1 MDRPRGNAARLRT
14 SPDARP
20 DYNNEKE
27 RADLMALDIFVVLL
41 YAAGML
47 ALGWYGM
54 RRAKTR
60 DDYLVAGR
68 NLGPGFYLGTMAAT
82 VLGGA
87 STIGTVR
94 LGYVHGI
101 SGFWLCGAIGLGI
114 VGLSLFLAKPLLKL
128 KIYTVT
134 QVLERRYNPA
144 ARQSSAVIMLVYA
157 LMIGATSTIAIGTVM
172 QVLFGLPFWVAILVG
187 GGVVVLY
194 STIGGMW
201 SLTLTDI
208 VQFLI
213 MTVGLVFLLMPMSIA
228 DAGGWNALVEKL
240 PARYFDFTA
249 IGWDTIVTYFLIYFF
264 GIFIG
269 QDIWQRV
276 FTARS
281 EGVAKVAGT
290 AAGLYCVLYG
300 LAGALIGM
308 AAKVLLPDL
317 ENVNNAFASVVEHS
331 LPNGIRGLVIAAA
344 LAALMSTASA
354 GLLAASTTITQDLL
368 PLLRGGRTSGNGDV
382 HENRI
387 ATLLLGVVMLGI
399 ALVVSDVI
407 SALTVAYNLLV
418 GGMLVPLIGA
428 IYWKRATTAGAIA
441 SMTLG
446 FLTVLGFMFKDGL
459 DANTPIY
466 YSLAVGLV
474 SFVVISLVTRRPA
487 SHASLA

>member
-1 MDRPRGNAARLRT
+1 
-14 SPDARP
+14 
-20 DYNNEKE
+20 
-27 RADLMALDIFVVLL
+27 MALDLIVVLI
-41 YAAGML
+41 YAAGMI

-144 ARQSSAVIMLVYA
+144 ARHASALIMLVYA

-172 QVLFGLPFWVAILVG
+172 QVLFGLPFWASILVG

-213 MTVGLVFLLMPMSIA
+213 MTVGLVFLLMPMSIV
-228 DAGGWNALVEKL
+228 DAGGWDAMVAAL

-249 IGWDTIVTYFLIYFF
+249 IGWDTILTYFLIYFF

-281 EGVAKVAGT
+281 ERVAKVAGT

-317 ENVNNAFASVVEHS
+317 ENVNNAFASVVQTS

-344 LAALMSTASA
+344 LAALMSTAAA
-354 GLLAASTTITQDLL
+354 GLLAASTTVVQDLL
-368 PLLRGGRTSGNGDV
+368 PRLRQGRESGDGDV

-387 ATLLLGVVMLGI
+387 ATLLLGVVVLGI

-407 SALTVAYNLLV
+407 SALTLAYNLLV
-418 GGMLVPLIGA
+418 GGMLIPLIGA
-428 IYWKRATTAGAIA
+428 IYWKRATTAGAIT
-441 SMTLG
+441 SMSLG
-446 FLTVLGFMFKDGL
+446 FLTALFFMFKDGL

-466 YSLAVGLV
+466 YSLSVALV
-474 SFVVISLVTRRPA
+474 SFVLVSLLSPRSNVVA
-487 SHASLA
+487 KAA

>member
-1 MDRPRGNAARLRT
+1 
-14 SPDARP
+14 
-20 DYNNEKE
+20 
-27 RADLMALDIFVVLL
+27 MALDIFVVLL

-446 FLTVLGFMFKDGL
+446 FLTVLGFMVKDGL

>member
-1 MDRPRGNAARLRT
+1 M
-14 SPDARP
+14 S
-20 DYNNEKE
+20 
-27 RADLMALDIFVVLL
+27 LDIGVVLL
-41 YAAGML
+41 YASAML
-47 ALGWYGM
+47 LLGWFGM

-60 DDYLVAGR
+60 EDYLVAGR

-94 LGYVHGI
+94 LGYVYGV
-101 SGFWLCGAIGLGI
+101 SGFWLCASLGLGI
-114 VGLSLFLAKPLLKL
+114 IGISLFLAKPLLKL

-134 QVLERRYNPA
+134 QVLERRYNPTARHASA
-144 ARQSSAVIMLVYA
+144 AIMLVYA

-172 QVLFGLPFWVAILVG
+172 QVLFGLPFWVSILLG

-213 MTVGLVFLLMPMSIA
+213 MTIGLVFILLPMSIG
-228 DAGGWNALVEKL
+228 DAGGWDALVAKL
-240 PARYFDFTA
+240 PQSYFSLTT
-249 IGWDTIVTYFLIYFF
+249 IGWDTILTYFLIYFL

-281 EGVAKVAGT
+281 AKVAKLAGS

-300 LAGALIGM
+300 LAAALIGM

-317 ENVNNAFASVVEHS
+317 ENVNNAFASIVQLT
-331 LPNGIRGLVIAAA
+331 LPDGIRGLVIAAA

-354 GLLAASTTITQDLL
+354 GLLAASTTAAQDLW
-368 PLLRGGRTSGNGDV
+368 PLFTGRKGEEGSAN
-382 HENRI
+382 ENRI
-387 ATLLLGVVMLGI
+387 FTLLLGIVVLAI

-407 SALTVAYNLLV
+407 SALTLAYNLLV
-418 GGMLVPLIGA
+418 GGMFIPLLGA
-428 IYWKRATTAGAIA
+428 IYWKRASTLGAIA
-441 SMTLG
+441 SMLLG
-446 FLTVLGFMFKDGL
+446 SLTAAFFMYSDGL

-466 YSLAVGLV
+466 YSLTVGAL
-474 SFVVISLVTRRPA
+474 SFVVISLLSRRPA
-487 SHASLA
+487 IATGLA

>member
-1 MDRPRGNAARLRT
+1 
-14 SPDARP
+14 
-20 DYNNEKE
+20 
-27 RADLMALDIFVVLL
+27 MALDIFVVLL
-41 YAAGML
+41 YVAAML

-60 DDYLVAGR
+60 EDYLVAGR

-101 SGFWLCGAIGLGI
+101 SGFWLCAALGLGI
-114 VGLSLFLAKPLLKL
+114 IGISLFLAKPLLKL
-128 KIYTVT
+128 KIFTVT
-134 QVLERRYNPA
+134 QVLERRYNPT
-144 ARQSSAVIMLVYA
+144 ARHSSAAIMLVYA

-172 QVLFGLPFWVAILVG
+172 QVLFGIPFWVAVLIG
-187 GGVVVLY
+187 GGIVVAY

-208 VQFLI
+208 VQFMI
-213 MTVGLVFLLMPMSIA
+213 MTIGLVFILMPMSIS
-228 DAGGWNALVEKL
+228 DAGGWDALVTKL
-240 PARYFDFTA
+240 PASYFSLTA
-249 IGWDTIVTYFLIYFF
+249 IGWDTIITYFLIYFF

-290 AAGLYCVLYG
+290 AAGVYCVLYG
-300 LAGALIGM
+300 LAAAAIGM

-317 ENVNNAFASVVEHS
+317 DNVNNAFASIVDAT
-331 LPNGIRGLVIAAA
+331 LPDGIRGLVVAAA

-354 GLLAASTTITQDLL
+354 GLLAASTTAAQDLW
-368 PLLRGGRTSGNGDV
+368 PLLSGSNADGEGDA
-382 HENRI
+382 HKNRLF
-387 ATLLLGVVMLGI
+387 TLLLGVVVLGI

-407 SALTVAYNLLV
+407 SALTLAYNLLV
-418 GGMLVPLIGA
+418 GGMLIPLLGA
-428 IYWKRATTAGAIA
+428 IYWKRASTVGAIA
-441 SMTLG
+441 SM
-446 FLTVLGFMFKDGL
+446 VLGSLTACLFMFLDGL

-466 YSLAVGLV
+466 YSLAVGAV
-474 SFVVISLVTRRPA
+474 SFVIVSLLSRPQA
-487 SHASLA
+487 AAGSLA

>member
-1 MDRPRGNAARLRT
+1 MG
-14 SPDARP
+14 
-20 DYNNEKE
+20 
-27 RADLMALDIFVVLL
+27 LDILVVLI
-41 YAAGML
+41 YAAGMI

-101 SGFWLCGAIGLGI
+101 SGFWLCAALGLGI
-114 VGLSLFLAKPLLKL
+114 VGISLFLAKPLLKL

-144 ARQSSAVIMLVYA
+144 ARTASAMIMLVYA

-172 QVLFGLPFWVAILVG
+172 QVLFGLPFWVSILIG

-213 MTVGLVFLLMPMSIA
+213 MTVGLVFVLMPMSL
-228 DAGGWNALVEKL
+228 DQAGGWDALASKL
-240 PARYFDFTA
+240 PASYFSLTA
-249 IGWDTIVTYFLIYFF
+249 IGWDTILTYFLIYFF

-281 EGVAKVAGT
+281 ETVAKVAGS
-290 AAGLYCVLYG
+290 AAGIYCILYG
-300 LAGALIGM
+300 LACAAIGM

-317 ENVNNAFASVVEHS
+317 DNVNNAFASIVDHT
-331 LPNGIRGLVIAAA
+331 LPSGIRGLVVAAA

-354 GLLAASTTITQDLL
+354 GLLAASTTLVQDLI
-368 PLLRGGRTSGNGDV
+368 PRLRKGRGMSGNGDA

-387 ATLLLGVVMLGI
+387 STLVLGIVVLGI

-407 SALTVAYNLLV
+407 SALTLAYNLLV
-418 GGMLVPLIGA
+418 GGMLIPLLGA
-428 IYWKRATTAGAIA
+428 IYWKRATTTGAIT
-441 SMTLG
+441 SMALG
-446 FLTVLGFMFKDGL
+446 SLTSLAFMLIDGL
-459 DANTPIY
+459 EANTPIY
-466 YSLAVGLV
+466 YSLAIGLV
-474 SFVVISLVTRRPA
+474 SFIVVSLLSRRPA
-487 SHASLA
+487 AAASVA

>member
-1 MDRPRGNAARLRT
+1 MG
-14 SPDARP
+14 
-20 DYNNEKE
+20 
-27 RADLMALDIFVVLL
+27 LDILVVLI
-41 YAAGML
+41 YAAGMIT
-47 ALGWYGM
+47 LGWYGM

-144 ARQSSAVIMLVYA
+144 ARHASGLIMLVYA

-172 QVLFGLPFWVAILVG
+172 QVLFGLPFWVSILVG

-213 MTVGLVFLLMPMSIA
+213 MTIGLVFLLMPLSIS
-228 DAGGWNALVEKL
+228 DAGGWDTLVAKL
-240 PARYFDFTA
+240 PASYFDFTA
-249 IGWDTIVTYFLIYFF
+249 IGWDTILTYFLIYFF

-281 EGVAKVAGT
+281 EDVAKVAGT
-290 AAGLYCVLYG
+290 AAGIYCVLYG

-317 ENVNNAFASVVEHS
+317 DNVNNAFASIVQTS
-331 LPNGIRGLVIAAA
+331 LPNGVRGLVIAAA

-354 GLLAASTTITQDLL
+354 GLLAASTTVTQDLL
-368 PLLRGGRTSGNGDV
+368 PRLRGGRESGNGDV

-387 ATLLLGVVMLGI
+387 ATLLLGVVVLGI

-407 SALTVAYNLLV
+407 SALTLAYNLLV
-418 GGMLVPLIGA
+418 GGMLIPLIGA
-428 IYWKRATTAGAIA
+428 IYWKRATTAGAIT
-441 SMTLG
+441 SMSLG
-446 FLTVLGFMFKDGL
+446 FMTALFFMFKDGL

-474 SFVVISLVTRRPA
+474 SFVVVSLVSRRSVP
-487 SHASLA
+487 LANAI

>member
-1 MDRPRGNAARLRT
+1 
-14 SPDARP
+14 
-20 DYNNEKE
+20 
-27 RADLMALDIFVVLL
+27 MALDIFVVLL

-446 FLTVLGFMFKDGL
+446 FLTVLGFMVKDGL

-487 SHASLA
+487 NHASLA

>member
-1 MDRPRGNAARLRT
+1 
-14 SPDARP
+14 
-20 DYNNEKE
+20 
-27 RADLMALDIFVVLL
+27 MALDLIVVLI
-41 YAAGML
+41 YATGMI

-144 ARQSSAVIMLVYA
+144 ARHASAVIMLVYA

-172 QVLFGLPFWVAILVG
+172 QVLFGLPFWVSILVG

-213 MTVGLVFLLMPMSIA
+213 MTIGLVFLLMPMSIS
-228 DAGGWNALVEKL
+228 DAGGWDAMVAAL

-249 IGWDTIVTYFLIYFF
+249 IGWDTILTYFLIYFF

-317 ENVNNAFASVVEHS
+317 ENVNNAFASVVQTS

-344 LAALMSTASA
+344 LAALMSTAAA
-354 GLLAASTTITQDLL
+354 GLLAASTTVVQDLL
-368 PLLRGGRTSGNGDV
+368 PRLRQGRESGDGDV

-387 ATLLLGVVMLGI
+387 ATLLLGAVVLAI

-407 SALTVAYNLLV
+407 SALTLAYNLLV
-418 GGMLVPLIGA
+418 GGMLIPLIGA
-428 IYWKRATTAGAIA
+428 IYWKRATTAGAIT
-441 SMTLG
+441 SMSLG
-446 FLTVLGFMFKDGL
+446 FVTALFFMFKDGL

-466 YSLAVGLV
+466 YSLSVALV
-474 SFVVISLVTRRPA
+474 SFVVVSLLSPRSEVVA
-487 SHASLA
+487 KAV

>member
-1 MDRPRGNAARLRT
+1 
-14 SPDARP
+14 
-20 DYNNEKE
+20 
-27 RADLMALDIFVVLL
+27 MALDIFVVLL
-41 YAAGML
+41 YVAAML

-60 DDYLVAGR
+60 EDYLVAGR

-87 STIGTVR
+87 ATIGTVR

-101 SGFWLCGAIGLGI
+101 SGFWLCASLGFGI
-114 VGLSLFLAKPLLKL
+114 MGISLFLAKPLLKL

-134 QVLERRYNPA
+134 QVLERRYNPTARHASA
-144 ARQSSAVIMLVYA
+144 AIMLVYA

-172 QVLFGLPFWVAILVG
+172 QVLFGLPFWVSVLIG
-187 GGVVVLY
+187 GGIVVAY

-208 VQFLI
+208 VQFMI
-213 MTVGLVFLLMPMSIA
+213 MTIGLVFILLPMTMS
-228 DAGGWNALVEKL
+228 DAGGWDALVAKL
-240 PARYFDFTA
+240 PESYFSLTA
-249 IGWDTIVTYFLIYFF
+249 IGWDTIITYFLIYFF

-281 EGVAKVAGT
+281 ENVAKVAGT
-290 AAGLYCVLYG
+290 AAGVYCVLYG

-317 ENVNNAFASVVEHS
+317 DNVNNAFATIVDTT
-331 LPNGIRGLVIAAA
+331 LPDGIRGLVVAAA

-354 GLLAASTTITQDLL
+354 GLLAASTTAAQDLW
-368 PLLRGGRTSGNGDV
+368 PLLGGKADDEGDA
-382 HENRI
+382 HKNRLF
-387 ATLLLGVVMLGI
+387 TLLLGVVVLGI

-407 SALTVAYNLLV
+407 SALTLAYNLLV
-418 GGMLVPLIGA
+418 GGMLIPLLGA
-428 IYWKRATTAGAIA
+428 IYWKRASTAGAIA
-441 SMTLG
+441 SMILG
-446 FLTVLGFMFKDGL
+446 SVTACIFMFTDGL
-459 DANTPIY
+459 EANTPIY
-466 YSLAVGLV
+466 YSLAVGAV
-474 SFVVISLVTRRPA
+474 SFVVISLLSRRSETA
-487 SHASLA
+487 SELA

>member
-1 MDRPRGNAARLRT
+1 
-14 SPDARP
+14 
-20 DYNNEKE
+20 
-27 RADLMALDIFVVLL
+27 MALDLIVVII
-41 YAAGML
+41 YATGMI

-144 ARQSSAVIMLVYA
+144 ARHASALIMLVYA

-172 QVLFGLPFWVAILVG
+172 QVLFGLPFWVSILVG

-213 MTVGLVFLLMPMSIA
+213 MTIGLVFLLMPLSIS
-228 DAGGWNALVEKL
+228 DAGGWDAMVAAL

-249 IGWDTIVTYFLIYFF
+249 IGWDTIITYFLIYFF

-317 ENVNNAFASVVEHS
+317 ANVNNAFASVVQHS

-344 LAALMSTASA
+344 LAALMSTAAA
-354 GLLAASTTITQDLL
+354 GLLAASTTVVQDLL
-368 PLLRGGRTSGNGDV
+368 PRLRQGRESGNGDV

-387 ATLLLGVVMLGI
+387 ATLLLGAVVLAI

-407 SALTVAYNLLV
+407 SALTLAYNLLV

-428 IYWKRATTAGAIA
+428 IYWKRATTAGAIT
-441 SMTLG
+441 SMSLG
-446 FLTVLGFMFKDGL
+446 FVTALFFMVKDGL

-466 YSLAVGLV
+466 YSLSVALV
-474 SFVVISLVTRRPA
+474 SFVVVSLLSPRSNVVPKA
-487 SHASLA
+487 A

>member
-1 MDRPRGNAARLRT
+1 
-14 SPDARP
+14 
-20 DYNNEKE
+20 
-27 RADLMALDIFVVLL
+27 MALDIFVVLL
-41 YAAGML
+41 YVAAML
-47 ALGWYGM
+47 TLGWYGM

-213 MTVGLVFLLMPMSIA
+213 MTVGLVFLLMPMSIS

-240 PARYFDFTA
+240 PARYLDFTA

-317 ENVNNAFASVVEHS
+317 DNVNNAFASVVEHS

-368 PLLRGGRTSGNGDV
+368 PLLRKGRESGNGDV
-382 HENRI
+382 HENRL
-387 ATLLLGVVMLGI
+387 ATLLLGLVMLGI

-418 GGMLVPLIGA
+418 GGMLIPLIGA
-428 IYWKRATTAGAIA
+428 IYWKRATTAGAIT
-441 SMTLG
+441 SM
-446 FLTVLGFMFKDGL
+446 VLGFVTVLALMVKDGL

-474 SFVVISLVTRRPA
+474 SFVLVSLLSRRPA
-487 SHASLA
+487 ASTSLA

>member
-1 MDRPRGNAARLRT
+1 
-14 SPDARP
+14 
-20 DYNNEKE
+20 
-27 RADLMALDIFVVLL
+27 MALDLIVVLI
-41 YAAGML
+41 YATGMI

-128 KIYTVT
+128 RIYTVT

-144 ARQSSAVIMLVYA
+144 ARHASAVIMLVYA

-172 QVLFGLPFWVAILVG
+172 QVLFGLPFWVSILVG

-213 MTVGLVFLLMPMSIA
+213 MTIGLVFLLMPMSIS
-228 DAGGWNALVEKL
+228 DAGGWDAMVAAL

-249 IGWDTIVTYFLIYFF
+249 IGWDTILTYFLIYFF

-317 ENVNNAFASVVEHS
+317 ENVNNAFASVVQTS

-344 LAALMSTASA
+344 LAALMSTAAA
-354 GLLAASTTITQDLL
+354 GLLAASTTVVQDLL
-368 PLLRGGRTSGNGDV
+368 PRLRQGRESGDGDV

-387 ATLLLGVVMLGI
+387 ATLLLGAVVLAI

-407 SALTVAYNLLV
+407 SALTLAYNLLV
-418 GGMLVPLIGA
+418 GGMLIPLIGA
-428 IYWKRATTAGAIA
+428 IYWKRATTAGAIT
-441 SMTLG
+441 SMSLG
-446 FLTVLGFMFKDGL
+446 FVTALFFMFKDGL

-466 YSLAVGLV
+466 YSLSVALV
-474 SFVVISLVTRRPA
+474 SFVVVSLLSPRSEVVA
-487 SHASLA
+487 KAV